1 MDWSFFKK
9 KPLPPSSTKPEPSHQ
24 EEEHD
29 KTTSGPDI
37 SVPISYLKRLIPV
50 GQYLDDAALKQL
62 KIKSG
67 QFKPGMVIFSS
78 GKETNSIVYLVSGE
92 AYLEVNNGNAQMV
105 SSETMKALYPLS
117 SERFHHLTAIAKS
130 QVTVIYLP
138 RTLLR
143 QTQSTNQLPAKLKI
157 NEALG
162 QNAFAHQFMDN
173 LTQGKLNIPNLPDI
187 AVKIRQADTD
197 TIGIAEFVKLI
208 NLDPVIAAKLIQV
221 VNSPVYRPVSPI
233 TNCLDAV
240 NRLGISATRNLITA
254 LTMKNLIRSRT
265 PLMKKRIQEAWV
277 QSVKVSSLSYILAKL
292 INKVDPEEAL
302 LAGLVHNIGILPILI
317 YADSLPAESYLISE
331 LDEAI
336 PEIQGQLGAYML
348 EKWQFP
354 DSLKTVPVRTE
365 NWFNNFN
372 DSLDI
377 NDVIVLAKFHNILA
391 SQKKGELPLINT
403 LPAFQKLEKKILSPD
418 LSLQILLDAK
428 QQINDT
434 MKLFTA

>member
-9 KPLPPSSTKPEPSHQ
+9 KPLPPPSNKTEPSSQ
-24 EEEHD
+24 EEIQD
-29 KTTSGPDI
+29 MTLSGTQV
-37 SVPISYLKRLIPV
+37 SVPVSFLKRLIPV

-62 KIKSG
+62 KIKSC
-67 QFKPGMVIFSS
+67 QFNPGMVIFSS
-78 GKETNSIVYLVSGE
+78 GKETDSIVYLASGE

-105 SSETMKALYPLS
+105 SSDTMKALYPLS

-130 QVTVIYLP
+130 QVTVLYLP
-138 RTLLR
+138 RTLLK
-143 QTQSTNQLPAKLKI
+143 QPQSANKLPAKLKI
-157 NEALG
+157 NETLG
-162 QNAFAHQFMDN
+162 QNVFAHQFMDN
-173 LTQGKLNIPNLPDI
+173 LTQGKLNIPNLPDV
-187 AVKIRQADTD
+187 AVKIRQANTD

-221 VNSPVYRPVSPI
+221 VNSPVYRPISPI

-265 PLMKKRIQEAWV
+265 PLMKKRMQEAWV
-277 QSVKVSSLSYILAKL
+277 QSVKVSSLSYILAKH

-336 PEIQGQLGAYML
+336 PEIQGQLGSYML

-354 DSLKTVPVRTE
+354 DSLKKVPVSTE
-365 NWFNNFN
+365 NWFNNTSE
-372 DSLDI
+372 SLDI
-377 NDVIVLAKFHNILA
+377 NDIVVLAKFHNILA

-428 QQINDT
+428 QQISET
-434 MKLFTA
+434 MKLFTG